1 MSPPQLTEQAGG
13 LSGVP
18 LFEPSTRVL
27 EQMYILTEGGTQH
40 PQFCVVS
47 SRPHAAWADAG
58 RKWLYLLPNP
68 ATAIPL
74 IGVGGIRNGHDA
86 YTKIRKG
93 ASLVQLYTSLT
104 LEGPAS
110 VAKVKDELAAL
121 LTADGFRDVADAV
134 GVDVPSVRRR
144 RAA

>member
-13 LSGVP
+13 LSGAP

-27 EQMYILTEGGTQH
+27 EQMYILTEGGT
-40 PQFCVVS
+40 PVARS
-47 SRPHAAWADAG
+47 ASATSLPPRPADGFRPPRLGVHRAA
-58 RKWLYLLPNP
+58 
-68 ATAIPL
+68 AIPL
-74 IGVGGIRNGHDA
+74 IGVGGISTGQDA

-93 ASLVQLYTSLT
+93 ASLVQLYTSLS
-104 LEGPAS
+104 LDGPAV
-110 VAKVKDELAAL
+110 VARVKDELAAL
-121 LTADGFRDVADAV
+121 LAADGFRSVADAV